1 MGWKAWTAWMAQLLG
16 RRQPA
21 IMTRATP
28 AVVSV
33 SYPLALTLPL
43 PLERAYSLCSVVL
56 RATQCD
62 ARVGLGG
69 SFNYGVDSGPMS

>member
-1 MGWKAWTAWMAQLLG
+1 MGRTAWMAQLLG

-33 SYPLALTLPL
+33 SYPLALTLPPFL
-43 PLERAYSLCSVVL
+43 SGRAYSLGSVVL
-56 RATQCD
+56 RATQG
-62 ARVGLGG
+62 GLDCGEG
-69 SFNYGVDSGPMS
+69 VSNYGVDSGPMS